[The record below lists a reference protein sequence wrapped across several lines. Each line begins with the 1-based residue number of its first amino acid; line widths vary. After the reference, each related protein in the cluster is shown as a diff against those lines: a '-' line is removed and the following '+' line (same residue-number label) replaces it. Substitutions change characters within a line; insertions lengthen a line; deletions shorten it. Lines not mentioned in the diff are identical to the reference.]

1 MKKTYPV
8 KVGHEYKHFR
18 GKIYKVLFVATDS
31 ITNEPVVVYRGNYG
45 DCPVFVIPAES
56 FCEQVNRNGYRGPRF
71 MEIKYG

>member
-18 GKIYKVLFVATDS
+18 GKTYKVLFVATDS
-31 ITNEPVVVYRGNYG
+31 ITNKPVVVYRGNYG

-56 FCEQVNRNGYRGPRF
+56 FCDQVERNGYKGPRF
-71 MEIKYG
+71 MEIKR